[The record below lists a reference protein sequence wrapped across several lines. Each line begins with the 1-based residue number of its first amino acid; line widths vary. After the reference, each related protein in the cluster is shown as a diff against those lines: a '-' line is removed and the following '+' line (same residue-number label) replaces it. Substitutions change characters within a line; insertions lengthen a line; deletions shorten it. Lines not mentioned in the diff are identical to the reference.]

1 MILGEAIETT
11 GDRICTRYGLLGTG
25 GMGTSIP
32 HLFLPVVKDCS
43 HEMKGTMKG
52 KEDEGSLTC
61 RKLLLRIPNCALY
74 LNICSCIVVIS
85 CSEDIVTV
93 SSPGEAY
100 GELNRTKAEEW
111 MSGRSVCVGCLAS
124 ARRITIDDYGP
135 GICNKCRL
143 PYAFQPSIESRLAQI
158 LCSLTL
164 KPTSNTRPLRDK
176 A

>member
-1 MILGEAIETT
+1 
-11 GDRICTRYGLLGTG
+11 
-25 GMGTSIP
+25 MGTSIP

-61 RKLLLRIPNCALY
+61 RKLLLRIPNCALH

-100 GELNRTKAEEW
+100 
-111 MSGRSVCVGCLAS
+111 
-124 ARRITIDDYGP
+124 RITGPHQGP
-135 GICNKCRL
+135 GMDERPVCLCRL
-143 PYAFQPSIESRLAQI
+143 PGVR
-158 LCSLTL
+158 T
-164 KPTSNTRPLRDK
+164 KDHN
-176 A
+176 